1 MMYKK
6 EARRMYNKK
15 RLAITPQ
22 EKIKWDD
29 LLLIQFQK
37 VELPFLSTLLSFYP
51 LEEKNEVNTFI
62 ITDFLLFQNPGLK
75 IAYPKANPK
84 NHSMEALL
92 VSDAMEFANNLYNI
106 PEPVSDVI
114 LQPDE
119 LDLVLVPLLICDR
132 KGNRVGYGKGFYDRY
147 LSQCRADCLRIGFS
161 YFEPIEEIEDSN
173 EFDVPLNLCI
183 TPQQVYVF

>member
-51 LEEKNEVNTFI
+51 LEEKNEINTFI

-75 IAYPKANPK
+75 IAYP
-84 NHSMEALL
+84 
-92 VSDAMEFANNLYNI
+92 
-106 PEPVSDVI
+106 
-114 LQPDE
+114 
-119 LDLVLVPLLICDR
+119 
-132 KGNRVGYGKGFYDRY
+132 
-147 LSQCRADCLRIGFS
+147 
-161 YFEPIEEIEDSN
+161 
-173 EFDVPLNLCI
+173 
-183 TPQQVYVF
+183 